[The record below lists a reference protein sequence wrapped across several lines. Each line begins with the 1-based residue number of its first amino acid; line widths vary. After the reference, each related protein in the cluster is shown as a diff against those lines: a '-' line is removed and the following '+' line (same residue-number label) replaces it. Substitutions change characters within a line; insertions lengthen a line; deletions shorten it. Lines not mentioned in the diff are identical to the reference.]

1 MNWLN
6 TLLSPN
12 GFLFHLIGI
21 VALSVLLAVGV
32 PGIPVAALWG
42 ALATLLGV
50 SVGTGTQVLS
60 ASSSTTK
67 ENPPA

>member
-1 MNWLN
+1 MTWLN

-12 GFLFHLIGI
+12 GFLFHVVGI
-21 VALSVLLAVGV
+21 VALTVLLCVGV
-32 PGIPVAALWG
+32 GPADTEWG
-42 ALATLLGV
+42 ALVVLLGI

-60 ASSSTTK
+60 SSSSTPK